1 MAHTLTY
8 VLPTTKFCK
17 SIQYVY
23 MLLRRLGMKIRD
35 RATAKQRAYEYVKS
49 RIIDKSFEEGDFLTE
64 VGIADDLGI
73 SRTPVREALVLLE
86 AESFVEL
93 LPKKGAYIP
102 RISPRDIR
110 EVMEARSLIE
120 TFAAERIVERRSELV
135 PKLRESLEVQ
145 KKRMMEGKIDEFVE
159 ADRAF
164 HYLIVST
171 AGNNLLA
178 RFYEGLRDRQ
188 IRMGIRAATYSTQRV
203 EQVLEEHAAVVRA
216 AEEGS
221 PGELREAIRRHLDRT
236 LSVLMAE
243 AIG

>member
-1 MAHTLTY
+1 M
-8 VLPTTKFCK
+8 
-17 SIQYVY
+17 
-23 MLLRRLGMKIRD
+23 RIRN
-35 RATAKQRAYEYVKS
+35 RVTAKQRAYEYVKS

-64 VGIADDLGI
+64 VGIAEDLGI

-110 EVMEARSLIE
+110 EVMEARTLIE
-120 TFAAERIVERRSELV
+120 TFAAERVVERRSELV
-135 PKLRESLEVQ
+135 SKLKDSLEVQ
-145 KKRMMEGKIDEFVE
+145 KKRVREGKIDEFVE
-159 ADRAF
+159 TDREF

-203 EQVLEEHAAVVRA
+203 EQVLEEHAAVVEA
-216 AEEGS
+216 AEEG
-221 PGELREAIRRHLDRT
+221 GTEELRDAIRTHLDHT
-236 LSVLMAE
+236 LSVLMAQ